1 MTLNKDTFTGEYQYS
16 LDSKGRVNIPA
27 KFRQSLSKKNQN
39 TFVAT
44 RGQDP
49 CIWVYPITEWKK
61 IEDELRNLSSVSGV
75 HRTFIRQIAR
85 SATPSTCDKQG
96 RITISPSLISY
107 AQLDKDALILG
118 MINKIEI
125 WNPVMTLWEFPD
137 KAFNIFLLS
146 FIFFG
151 FPKIF
156 SLKTTIVSAPI
167 IVLLGYL

>member
-16 LDSKGRVNIPA
+16 IDSKGRINIPA

-49 CIWVYPITEWKK
+49 CVWIYPLTEWKK
-61 IEDELRNLSSVSGV
+61 IEDELRNLSSASGI

-96 RITISPSLISY
+96 RIMISPSLLSY
-107 AQLDKDALILG
+107 ADLNKETLILG

-125 WNPVMTLWEFPD
+125 WNPYILEKVDKNNINDDPNEFNSL
-137 KAFNIFLLS
+137 AE
-146 FIFFG
+146 
-151 FPKIF
+151 KIV
-156 SLKTTIVSAPI
+156 I
-167 IVLLGYL
+167 

>member
-27 KFRQSLSKKNQN
+27 KFRQALSKKNQN

-49 CIWVYPITEWKK
+49 CVRIYPLTEWKK
-61 IEDELRNLSSVSGV
+61 IEDELRNLSSVSGI

-96 RITISPSLISY
+96 RITLSPSLISFS
-107 AQLDKDALILG
+107 QIDKNALIIG

-125 WNPVMTLWEFPD
+125 WNPDTLKSVDEKNMIEDSVELNSLAD
-137 KAFNIFLLS
+137 K
-146 FIFFG
+146 
-151 FPKIF
+151 
-156 SLKTTIVSAPI
+156 IVI
-167 IVLLGYL
+167 